1 MALNLDKF
9 EDIQEKIASQV
20 DSSKAVD
27 FNSIKTVAGFDCA
40 FFNTKIVCAAVV
52 FDLKTKEVIEK
63 KYTISDSQM
72 SHIPGFT
79 AFREGPAIIQTYYSL
94 ENNPDILMLDGH
106 GIAHQ
111 KKCGL
116 ATYVGLELE
125 KPSIGIAKNLAAGE
139 VKDNKIIIDSQHRGA
154 VVKTKTHANQL
165 FVSPGHL
172 IDITSCVE
180 ITQKLVFAPH
190 KMPEPLHEAHKFA
203 KKTAVKLNGG
213 QELDSKEIIEESEQ
227 ERIEKEFKVNSGSIV

>member
-1 MALNLDKF
+1 M
-9 EDIQEKIASQV
+9 QRIASKV
-20 DSSKAVD
+20 DSSKSVD
-27 FNSIKTVAGFDCA
+27 FNAIKKVAGFDCT
-40 FFNTKIVCAAVV
+40 FFNSKIICAAVV
-52 FDLKTKEVIEK
+52 FDLKTKEIIEK

-72 SHIPGFT
+72 PHIPGFS

-125 KPSIGIAKNLAAGE
+125 KPSIGIAKNLSAGE
-139 VKDNKIIIDSQHRGA
+139 IKDDKIIIDSQERGA
-154 VVKTKTHANQL
+154 VIKTKTHANQL

-172 IDITSCVE
+172 IDIASCVE

-203 KKTAVKLNGG
+203 KKTVVKLAGKEG
-213 QELDSKEIIEESEQ
+213 VDSKELIEESEQ